1 MRPLQRDEEQ
11 REPGRLFRVRV
22 MRGWRGAG
30 AAVVVPAPVV
40 PRIVRAVH
48 RSDRRRAAPGP

>member
-22 MRGWRGAG
+22 MRGRWGSGGNCDGPRSRRL
-30 AAVVVPAPVV
+30 
-40 PRIVRAVH
+40 RIVRAVD
-48 RSDRRRAAPGP
+48 RSGLHRAAPGP